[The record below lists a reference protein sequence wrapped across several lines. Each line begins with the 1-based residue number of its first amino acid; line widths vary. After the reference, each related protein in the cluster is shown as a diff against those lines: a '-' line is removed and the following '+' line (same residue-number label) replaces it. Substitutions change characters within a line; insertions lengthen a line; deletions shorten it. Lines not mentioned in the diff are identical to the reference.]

1 MTDGRMTGERMTDGR
16 VPEGRREP
24 AQAQVT
30 TLLVAGPGC
39 PAVRAS
45 RIARAF
51 AGVLTR
57 VETVDQALDR
67 LRSGRDA
74 AGAGVVLLDGEAATV
89 EAVGALAR
97 LDPAPAVL
105 VLLPEEGHAAA
116 AASSAASIAA
126 GAQDVLAADDAV
138 ALGRAADN
146 ARLRQA
152 RANRLRAALAAAERD
167 KAEAAALF
175 DAAGAAVDAALD
187 PMLALAD
194 ATLDSLLLPSQHD
207 RLTELRTAGAA
218 LRATMSALGDAAG
231 PALDETMTLAGLA
244 GAANAMGTTT
254 VTADAEPCGRFAG
267 DGAGL
272 RALLSVLT
280 AEGGAVQTLALQ
292 PAGDAAELVLRRR
305 GNPRL
310 RPLVQAAARPLVRR
324 LGGRLLDEGGTGGG
338 AGGVL
343 SIHIPVR
350 PVETPVALS
359 VLLVEDNPIGRLVAA
374 GFFRALGHGVT
385 TAEDGAQAL
394 AAATGGGFDLIV
406 MDVQMPVMD
415 GHEASR
421 AIRALPGKAG
431 RVPIVALTAGTD
443 AADDARCRAAGMDD
457 CLHKPLTMDRL
468 RAVLGRWFPGR
479 VEAGG

>member
-1 MTDGRMTGERMTDGR
+1 MTDGRMTGERE
-16 VPEGRREP
+16 PEGRQEP

-30 TLLVAGPGC
+30 TLLVAGPCC
-39 PAVRAS
+39 PPVRAS
-45 RIARAF
+45 RIALAF

-57 VETVDQALDR
+57 VETVDGALDR

-74 AGAGVVLLDGEAATV
+74 AGTGVVLLDGDAATA
-89 EAVGALAR
+89 EAVAALAR

-105 VLLPEEGHAAA
+105 VLLPEEGHADA
-116 AASSAASIAA
+116 AASIAASIAA

-138 ALGRAADN
+138 ALGRAADS

-152 RANRLRAALAAAERD
+152 RENRLRTALAAAERG

-175 DAAGAAVDAALD
+175 EAAGAMVDAALD

-207 RLTELRTAGAA
+207 RLTGLRTVGAA

-231 PALDETMTLAGLA
+231 PALDETVTLAGLA

-254 VTADAEPCGRFAG
+254 VTADAEPCGRFVG

-292 PAGDAAELVLRRR
+292 PAGDAAELVLLRR
-305 GNPRL
+305 GSPRL
-310 RPLVQAAARPLVRR
+310 RPLVLAAARPLVRR
-324 LGGRLLDEGGTGGG
+324 LGGRLLAEGGVGD
-338 AGGVL
+338 GV

-350 PVETPVALS
+350 PVETPAALS

-468 RAVLGRWFPGR
+468 RAVLERWFPGR
-479 VEAGG
+479 VQAGGRAVDPE

>member
-1 MTDGRMTGERMTDGR
+1 MTDGRMTDERG
-16 VPEGRREP
+16 PEGRQEP

-30 TLLVAGPGC
+30 TLLVAGTCC
-39 PAVRAS
+39 PPVRAS

-51 AGVLTR
+51 AGVLMR
-57 VETVDQALDR
+57 VETVDGALNR
-67 LRSGRDA
+67 LRSGRYA
-74 AGAGVVLLDGEAATV
+74 AGTGVVLLDGEAATV

-105 VLLPEEGHAAA
+105 VLLPEEGHAEA
-116 AASSAASIAA
+116 AASIAALIAA

-138 ALGRAADN
+138 ALGRAADS
-146 ARLRQA
+146 ARLRQV
-152 RANRLRAALAAAERD
+152 RENRLRAALAAAERG

-194 ATLDSLLLPSQHD
+194 AALDSLLLPSQHD
-207 RLTELRTAGAA
+207 RLTELRVAGAA
-218 LRATMSALGDAAG
+218 LRATLSALGDAAG
-231 PALDETMTLAGLA
+231 PALEETVTLAGLA
-244 GAANAMGTTT
+244 GAANAMGTST
-254 VTADAEPCGRFAG
+254 VTADAESCGRFVG

-305 GNPRL
+305 GNPQL
-310 RPLVQAAARPLVRR
+310 RPLVLAAARPLVRR
-324 LGGRLLDEGGTGGG
+324 LAGRLLSD
-338 AGGVL
+338 AGDGF

-350 PVETPVALS
+350 PVETPAALS

-394 AAATGGGFDLIV
+394 AAAAGGGFDLIV

-468 RAVLGRWFPGR
+468 RAVLERWFPGR
-479 VEAGG
+479 VQAAG